1 MLYMENFGIIGFMRY
16 SQGSLLDKKFKAI
29 SDDTRLK
36 IIVLLKDYPLNAGE
50 IADHFTFSFASIS
63 YHLHILEQ
71 SGLITSRRLGQHKQY
86 TLNKEALQEIYLW
99 LKKGVLAAE

>member
-1 MLYMENFGIIGFMRY
+1 MRY

-36 IIVLLKDYPLNAGE
+36 IIVLLKDPLYAGE

-86 TLNKEALQEIYLW
+86 TLNKEAFQEIYLW